1 MQITN
6 LRTQYCQRQ
15 DQPWINS
22 DKYGC
27 FTVLIGFP
35 MTGTAGTSSEQR
47 EGEGKWGRV
56 RVTMRGIASGCD
68 ESDRLGISHG
78 TRVYWC
84 QVCY

>member
-1 MQITN
+1 
-6 LRTQYCQRQ
+6 
-15 DQPWINS
+15 
-22 DKYGC
+22 
-27 FTVLIGFP
+27 

-47 EGEGKWGRV
+47 EGEGKRGRV
-56 RVTMRGIASGCD
+56 RVMMKGIASGCEN